1 MDETRDELLGE
12 TRDELNET
20 RDEVEA
26 SQEDELE
33 RVLTNEA
40 AFPECAENDDGAT
53 NDDGGKDPSPLPCFA
68 LAANAEGGMINGDGP
83 ALARGA
89 GEGSLDAYPA
99 EGEAL
104 HREGLTLL
112 ECVLEGAPRCLSVC
126 VGDEAFLLAG
136 KGEDEAFLVAD
147 DLECC

>member
-1 MDETRDELLGE
+1 
-12 TRDELNET
+12 
-20 RDEVEA
+20 
-26 SQEDELE
+26 
-33 RVLTNEA
+33 
-40 AFPECAENDDGAT
+40 
-53 NDDGGKDPSPLPCFA
+53 
-68 LAANAEGGMINGDGP
+68 MINGDAP
-83 ALARGA
+83 ALGRGA
-89 GEGSLDAYPA
+89 GEGSSFDTYPAA

>member
-12 TRDELNET
+12 TREELKDAGDELNET

-53 NDDGGKDPSPLPCFA
+53 NDDGGKDPCPFPCLA
-68 LAANAEGGMINGDGP
+68 LAANAEGGMINGDAP

-89 GEGSLDAYPA
+89 GEESLETYPA
-99 EGEAL
+99 EG
-104 HREGLTLL
+104 EGLTLL
-112 ECVLEGAPRCLSVC
+112 ECVLEGGKSCLSVC

-136 KGEDEAFLVAD
+136 KGEDEAFLG
-147 DLECC
+147 LECC